1 MAEQIGTPGSNADST
16 QQAKNAAV
24 KDKACPF
31 CHQPFT
37 SSSLGRHL
45 DLYIKEKNPKPAD
58 GIHNVDEIRK
68 LRGNITRRQPRSS
81 MSRRE
86 DSTPAGTPGTIN
98 KRSPSET
105 DMGTRHSPSMRR
117 DYADTPNALSH
128 KKMRTTHLNSAT
140 WHSTGVINDI
150 PSLMRNG
157 EYSGNW
163 ESGESESPRK
173 VDGRRTVSRQMLAKT
188 TFEQKQKLVDALD
201 TARASE
207 LALREVLGSLRAA
220 K

>member
-16 QQAKNAAV
+16 NQSKNAAV

-86 DSTPAGTPGTIN
+86 DSTPAGTPGAIN
-98 KRSPSET
+98 KRSPSEA
-105 DMGTRHSPSMRR
+105 DLGTRHSPSMGR
-117 DYADTPNALSH
+117 DYADTSGPLSH
-128 KKMRTTHLNSAT
+128 KKIRAAHVNSAS
-140 WHSTGVINDI
+140 WHATGVINDI

-157 EYSGNW
+157 EYNGHW
-163 ESGESESPRK
+163 ESAEPESSRK
-173 VDGRRTVSRQMLAKT
+173 MEGRRTVSRQMLAKT
-188 TFEQKQKLVDALD
+188 SFEQKQKLMEALD